1 MYIIFTL
8 VINDQ
13 CDPQDN
19 DTSTM
24 ACPWKS
30 KPPVSSPES
39 FCPDH
44 RSLKHLL
51 VIAMVTFSEQKSTFR
66 KKQENTHLT
75 YGAYLPSF
83 AGQDAIFIIIT
94 MTLTRIPGAAVNKH
108 FCFSYTFTFIIIT
121 MTRIPGAVVNVH
133 FAEVV
138 ERRILFN
145 FIAPHCFARV
155 ETLPFNRIV
164 FVF

>member
-1 MYIIFTL
+1 M
-8 VINDQ
+8 IN
-13 CDPQDN
+13 DPQDD

-108 FCFSYTFTFIIIT
+108 FYFSYTFTFIIIT

-138 ERRILFN
+138 ERRIFFN
-145 FIAPHCFARV
+145 FIAPHCLARV

>member
-1 MYIIFTL
+1 
-8 VINDQ
+8 
-13 CDPQDN
+13 
-19 DTSTM
+19 
-24 ACPWKS
+24 
-30 KPPVSSPES
+30 
-39 FCPDH
+39 
-44 RSLKHLL
+44 
-51 VIAMVTFSEQKSTFR
+51 
-66 KKQENTHLT
+66 
-75 YGAYLPSF
+75 
-83 AGQDAIFIIIT
+83 

-108 FCFSYTFTFIIIT
+108 FYFSYTFTFIIIT

-138 ERRILFN
+138 ERRIFFN